1 MRKLK
6 VKKPYKSL
14 EEIYLKESFHK
25 PVPLL
30 PRQTILN
37 EQPGMAEI
45 LIQKDPGEQLPVFK
59 VPNEVANEILAR
71 IRRAEVHKGDK
82 EEDKQSLSVDNII
95 AKCLEVDRWAPEG
108 KGQKSAVFND
118 VARAFDSV
126 DLNYKE
132 FSNLYNLQMDK
143 DNPIRNVLLKDLKV
157 HNIKNLLSDKFKALF
172 QNPEDAFKVLEALWS
187 IEPKSQANVGPGELA
202 LTMISDAKKGIEGDL
217 EFDFGAVEVKGNNA
231 ALGSGKIANTETYEG
246 LNKLLA
252 THASGISVQ
261 STNIASQRERIKKDI
276 LELKSRYSST
286 RRNKFTSIDTST
298 RQKTINDLENMLAN
312 IENTDKL
319 IEALG
324 KSNLDSDSKV
334 YFNNLISILQRIE
347 KGEATSIRGKKSKF
361 APAITAFFSQ
371 NLSPEIKIEGTKY
384 FRSSSDTNQNEI
396 AEVAR
401 ELLQQY
407 PDLLNFTGRSTS
419 PLYRFI
425 GAVHVAEYQRE
436 KPFKYIIFFNSDAD
450 KVSDIRRLP
459 TKIVAMYVEPGSFKE
474 SIKNIFNFFNR
485 PDINIS
491 ISLGVDNTRGTVRVA
506 LG

>member
-1 MRKLK
+1 MKR
-6 VKKPYKSL
+6 KPYKSL
-14 EEIYLKESFHK
+14 DQVYLSESFAK

-30 PRQTILN
+30 PRQTILK

-71 IRRAEVHKGDK
+71 IRRAEVYEAEK
-82 EEDKQSLSVDNII
+82 EEDKQTLSVDSII

-132 FSNLYNLQMDK
+132 FNKLYSLQTDK
-143 DNPIRNVLLKDLKV
+143 DNPIRNVLLKDLEV
-157 HNIKNLLSDKFKALF
+157 HNIKDLLSDKFKALF
-172 QNPEDAFKVLEALWS
+172 KAPEDAFKVLEALWS

-202 LTMISDAKKGIEGDL
+202 LTMISDAKKGVEGDL

-231 ALGSGKIANTETYEG
+231 ALGSGKVANTETYEG

-261 STNIASQRERIKKDI
+261 STNVASQRERIKRDI

-286 RRNKFTSIDTST
+286 RRNKFTSTDPTT
-298 RQKTINDLENMLAN
+298 RQKIINDLENILLN
-312 IENTDKL
+312 LENTDKL
-319 IEALG
+319 IEAVNR
-324 KSNLDSDSKV
+324 SNLDNDSKT
-334 YFNNLISILQRIE
+334 YLNNLIGILQQIE

-361 APAITAFFSQ
+361 APAIAAFFSQ
-371 NLSPEIKIEGTKY
+371 NLNPEIKIEGTKY
-384 FRSSSDTNQNEI
+384 LRSSSDTNQNEI

-401 ELLQQY
+401 ELLKTY
-407 PDLLNFTGRSTS
+407 PDLLDFTGRSTS

-436 KPFKYIIFFNSDAD
+436 KPFKYIIFFNSDAE
-450 KVSDIRRLP
+450 KASDIRRLP
-459 TKIVAMYVEPGSFKE
+459 TKIVAMYVEPGSFTD
-474 SIKNIFNFFNR
+474 SVKNIFSFFNR
-485 PDINIS
+485 KNINMS